1 MMMRKLHEIEDTIS
15 GEWKYL
21 VENDLCKIEELV
33 KSFANEYRQG
43 GFIVQVPKIV
53 DMRAMLLTALM
64 RDRKQGNESKE
75 ETEYYQTLTEIF
87 TSEKKRYIIIYT
99 DDDNPMLVCDVFEN
113 GPMAARLNYE
123 SSETLE
129 KELVDELRLL
139 PERVDAENLIRLFA
153 KLWALY
159 KLESEKDNYES
170 FQASIINRLMMRMAE
185 ERK

>member
-75 ETEYYQTLTEIF
+75 KSLLQRRNGISL
-87 TSEKKRYIIIYT
+87 YIPMMIIRCLSAT
-99 DDDNPMLVCDVFEN
+99 CLKT
-113 GPMAARLNYE
+113 GRWL
-123 SSETLE
+123 
-129 KELVDELRLL
+129 
-139 PERVDAENLIRLFA
+139 
-153 KLWALY
+153 
-159 KLESEKDNYES
+159 
-170 FQASIINRLMMRMAE
+170 QG
-185 ERK
+185 